1 MFGLIGMA
9 IFGLIVGAVARL
21 VMPGKDPGGILVTML
36 LGVLGAVVGGWLGRT
51 LGLYA
56 VGDAAGFIMSTIGA
70 VILLALYRGLKGKG

>member
-1 MFGLIGMA
+1 MA

-56 VGDAAGFIMSTIGA
+56 VGDAAGFIMSTVGA
-70 VILLALYRGLKGKG
+70 VILLALYRGLKGKA